1 MSAPSSTAPGVSVPT
16 SDIDLFSDEV
26 LSVNDDAVFS
36 QLRELGP
43 VVYLPANDSY
53 AITRYEELRAA
64 LSDPTTFSSKAV
76 AFNPQMNEILSGTS
90 LASDPPE
97 HGKLRAI
104 LTDNLSPRA
113 LRSMK
118 DGINA
123 SAEELVSGLAQRGSF
138 DGMADM
144 AVAFPVSVVLDLI
157 GVQGDLREKILP
169 WGEAAF
175 NLLGPLN
182 ERAQASFPVAG
193 ELFKWTHEEMQGEDL
208 AEGSIGRAI
217 FEASERGEISHESFG
232 YIVHQILAAGMD
244 TTITTIG
251 NALVLLGQHPE
262 QFQKLRED
270 LSLVP
275 STLAEVIRLRTPAPV
290 FGRRATR
297 DVEVGGTLIPAGAQ
311 VALCYGSANMD
322 PRKFD
327 DPEVFDITR
336 NAVDHIGFGY
346 GIHACAGQGL
356 AKLEIHGLLTAWAQQ
371 VESYRIGAVVPR
383 LNNFTRPYD
392 SIEIT
397 GIERA

>member
-1 MSAPSSTAPGVSVPT
+1 MSTSPATVLGISVPT

-26 LSVNDDAVFS
+26 LSVNDDAVFA

-53 AITRYEELRAA
+53 AVTRYEEVRAA

-90 LASDPPE
+90 LAADPPE

-118 DGINA
+118 DDINA
-123 SAEELVSGLAQRGSF
+123 SAGQLVAALARSGSF

-157 GVQGDLREKILP
+157 GIQGELREKILP

-193 ELFKWTHEEMQGEDL
+193 ELFTWTHEEMQGEDL

-262 QFQKLRED
+262 QFQRLRED

-275 STLAEVIRLRTPAPV
+275 STLAEVLRLRTPAPV

-297 DVEVGGTLIPAGAQ
+297 DVEIGGSVIPAGAQ
-311 VALCYGSANMD
+311 VALLYGSGNMD
-322 PRKFD
+322 PRKFGN
-327 DPEVFDITR
+327 PEAFDITR
-336 NAVDHIGFGY
+336 NALDHIGFGY

-356 AKLEIHGLLTAWAQQ
+356 AKLEIHGLLTAWAEQ

-383 LNNFTRPYD
+383 LNNFTRPYE
-392 SIEIT
+392 SMEIT
-397 GIERA
+397 DITLA

>member
-1 MSAPSSTAPGVSVPT
+1 MTSPSTTSSTTAPQ
-16 SDIDLFSDEV
+16 SDIDLFADEV
-26 LSVNDDAVFS
+26 LSVRDDSVFS

-43 VVYLPANDSY
+43 VVYLPANDAY
-53 AITRYEELRAA
+53 AITRYDEVRAA
-64 LSDPTTFSSKAV
+64 SGDPAGFSSKAV

-90 LASDPPE
+90 LAADPPE
-97 HGKLRAI
+97 HGKLRAV

-113 LRSMK
+113 MRGMK
-118 DGINA
+118 DDINA
-123 SAEELVSGLAQRGSF
+123 SAERLVSELSRQESF

-157 GVQGDLREKILP
+157 GVQGDLRAKILP

-217 FEASERGEISHESFG
+217 FEAAERGEISHESFG

-251 NALVLLGQHPE
+251 NALVLLAEYPE

-270 LSLVP
+270 PSLVA
-275 STLAEVIRLRTPAPV
+275 STLAEVLRLRTPAPV
-290 FGRRATR
+290 FGRRTTT
-297 DVEVGGTLIPAGAQ
+297 DVELGGTIIPAGSQ

-322 PRKFD
+322 PRKYEN
-327 DPEVFDITR
+327 PEVFDITR

-346 GIHACAGQGL
+346 GIHSCAGQGL
-356 AKLEIHGLLTAWAQQ
+356 AKLEIHGLLTAWASQ
-371 VESYRIGAVVPR
+371 VESYEIGATVPR
-383 LNNFTRPYD
+383 LNNFTRPYEA
-392 SIEIT
+392 IEIT
-397 GIERA
+397 NIKRS